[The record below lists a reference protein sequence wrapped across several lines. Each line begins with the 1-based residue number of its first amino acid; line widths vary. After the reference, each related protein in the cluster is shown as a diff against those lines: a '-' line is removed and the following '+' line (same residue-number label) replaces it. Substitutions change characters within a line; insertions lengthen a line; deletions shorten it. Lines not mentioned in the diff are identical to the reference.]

1 MEHLET
7 SNIFEIVKDDF
18 PILQKDV
25 KGKRMIYLDS
35 AATSQKPQ
43 SVINA
48 INEYYS
54 NYNANVHRGV
64 YSLSIEA
71 TEAYEGARNK
81 IARFINAKSDE
92 EIVFVRNATEA
103 INLVAY
109 SWARTNISKGETILA
124 TEMEHHSNL
133 VPWQLASKF
142 VGADLDF
149 ISIDD
154 NGLLRLEDL
163 NRLFSSNVK
172 LLAIT
177 HASNVLGT
185 INNIK
190 DIVKFAHEHGA
201 KVIVDA
207 AQSVPHMP
215 VDVQDMD
222 CDFLA
227 ISGHKM
233 LGPSGTGVLY
243 AKRELLSEMEPFLSG
258 GDMIQEVHLRSARW
272 NDIPWKFEAGTPN
285 VAGSI
290 GLGVASDYL
299 KRLDMMKV
307 RAHEVELVDYA
318 IERLSLIEGL
328 EIYGPKDPN
337 VRCGVVSFNLKGIH
351 PHDVASISDS
361 EGVAVRAGHHCAQP
375 LMEKLGV
382 AATTRASFY
391 VYNTRDDIDRLIDTL
406 EKARRIFKV

>member
-190 DIVKFAHEHGA
+190 DIVKFAHERGA

-207 AQSVPHMP
+207 AQSVPHIP

-233 LGPSGTGVLY
+233 LGPSGIGVLY

-391 VYNTRDDIDRLIDTL
+391 VYNTRDDIDRLIDAL